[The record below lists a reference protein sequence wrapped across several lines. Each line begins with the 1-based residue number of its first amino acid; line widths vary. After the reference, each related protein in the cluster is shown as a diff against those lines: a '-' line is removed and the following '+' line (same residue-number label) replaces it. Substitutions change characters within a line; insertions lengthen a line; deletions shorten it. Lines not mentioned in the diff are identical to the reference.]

1 MAWRTIVDELLPALI
16 TIRRQIHRYPELA
29 FQENCTAALVS
40 STLLHLGL
48 ETRTGIAHTGVTGV
62 LPGTGPGVVAVRAD
76 MDALPLQEQN
86 DCPYAST
93 VPQVMHACGHDGH
106 VAIALGTAMVLRRL
120 APLPGSV
127 KFIFQPAEEG
137 PGGALPMVQA
147 GVLENPAV
155 NMLLGFH
162 LTNSLPTGR
171 VGVHYQQACAAT
183 DEINITILGQGGH
196 GAHPHTAVDAIV
208 AAAAVVTALQTI
220 VSRQINPLEAAV
232 ITIGT
237 IHGGTANNI
246 IADQV
251 TLWGTVRTLSPQVRH
266 AIPALV
272 ERLVAGITAAHN
284 ASYRFTYK
292 QGYPVLVTDP
302 GVTVLAEQ
310 AAAGIV
316 GRDNVLRLSPSMG
329 GEDFAYFA
337 QRVPATFLRIGSGGA
352 EYTLPGHHPRF
363 DFDEQALHTGV
374 CVVVQAVL
382 DSLAQL
388 ARTQEKTGP

>member
-1 MAWRTIVDELLPALI
+1 MPWRKIVDELLPTLI
-16 TIRRQIHRYPELA
+16 AVRRQLHRYPELA
-29 FQENCTAALVS
+29 FQENRTASLIT
-40 STLLHLGL
+40 STLLNLGL
-48 ETRTGIAHTGVTGV
+48 ETRTGIAHTGVVGV

-86 DCPYAST
+86 NCPFAST
-93 VPQVMHACGHDGH
+93 IPRVMHACGHDGH
-106 VAIALGTAMVLRRL
+106 VAIALGTAMVLHRL

-155 NMLLGFH
+155 DMLLGFH
-162 LTNSLPTGR
+162 LTNSLPVGQ

-183 DEINITILGQGGH
+183 DEINITVLGQGGH

-208 AAAAVVTALQTI
+208 AAAAVVTGLQTI
-220 VSRQINPLEAAV
+220 VSRQVNPLDAAV

-237 IHGGTANNI
+237 IHGGAANNI

-251 TLWGTVRTLSPQVRH
+251 ALWGTVRTLSPHVQH
-266 AIPALV
+266 AMPSLI
-272 ERLVAGITAAHN
+272 ERVVAGITAGHS

-292 QGYPVLVTDP
+292 QGYPVLVTDTA
-302 GVTVLAEQ
+302 VTALAEQ
-310 AAAGIV
+310 AAARVV
-316 GRDNVLRLSPSMG
+316 GRENVLRLPPSLG

-337 QRVPATFLRIGSGGA
+337 ARVPATFLRIGSGSA
-352 EYTLPGHHPRF
+352 NYTLPGHNARF

-382 DSLAQL
+382 DGLAKL
-388 ARTQEKTGP
+388 AKNNDGGRN